1 MHETATVDLT
11 FLTRQLG
18 AIQAGQREL
27 LGEVAEIRRLVLL
40 LSEKAQRTD
49 RNIGEVKDDL
59 QILLKS
65 ELGGALANL
74 TNRIENRLA
83 EFEMKLIAELAPDR
97 MHPTPDL

>member
-1 MHETATVDLT
+1 MHETDTVDLS
-11 FLTRQLG
+11 FLARQLG
-18 AIQAGQREL
+18 TIQTSQRDVL
-27 LGEVAEIRRLVLL
+27 NEVAEIRRLVLL

-74 TNRIENRLA
+74 TNRIENRLT
-83 EFEMKLIAELAPDR
+83 EFELKLVAELRPDR
-97 MHPTPDL
+97 MHNAPET